1 MILDY
6 IGKIFLVL
14 GILFFIAA
22 LYHLYKNDVLETIS
36 GVKEFEQAQEVYNQ
50 KLNESRKVFDDL
62 NKKNINRGGDT
73 GEVKILSELS
83 IIPAKSDASRELE
96 DLEALYK
103 QAEKR
108 IQKEDKMLGE
118 EKTSFLDEEEQT
130 TYLDD
135 EKTSFLEDEFVDEDK
150 TSFLEE
156 DDEKTSFLEVEDEK
170 TDFLDSDE
178 EKTMFLDEEKTTFLE
193 EEEEKTSFLEVDD
206 EKTEFLSDEE
216 EKTTFLD

>member
-6 IGKIFLVL
+6 ISKIFLVL

-36 GVKEFEQAQEVYNQ
+36 GVKEFEQAQEIYNQ
-50 KLNESRKVFDDL
+50 KLDESRKVFDDL
-62 NKKNINRGGDT
+62 DKKNINRGGDT

-108 IQKEDKMLGE
+108 MQEEDKPFDE
-118 EKTSFLDEEEQT
+118 EKTSFLEEE
-130 TYLDD
+130 D
-135 EKTSFLEDEFVDEDK
+135 ERTDFLP
-150 TSFLEE
+150 
-156 DDEKTSFLEVEDEK
+156 VEDEK
-170 TDFLDSDE
+170 TDFLDADE
-178 EKTMFLDEEKTTFLE
+178 EKTMFLEDGEEKTTFLEESDEKTAFLSVEDEKTEFLSDDEEKTTFLE
-193 EEEEKTSFLEVDD
+193 
-206 EKTEFLSDEE
+206 
-216 EKTTFLD
+216 

>member
-6 IGKIFLVL
+6 VSKIFLVL

-36 GVKEFEQAQEVYNQ
+36 GVKEFEQAQEIYNQ
-50 KLNESRKVFDDL
+50 KLDESRKVFDDL

-108 IQKEDKMLGE
+108 MQEEDEQFSE
-118 EKTSFLDEEEQT
+118 EKTSFLEK
-130 TYLDD
+130 DD
-135 EKTSFLEDEFVDEDK
+135 EKTDFLP
-150 TSFLEE
+150 
-156 DDEKTSFLEVEDEK
+156 VEDEK
-170 TDFLDSDE
+170 TDFLDADE
-178 EKTMFLDEEKTTFLE
+178 EKTMFLEDSEEKTTFLE
-193 EEEEKTSFLEVDD
+193 DDEKTSFLEVDD

-216 EKTTFLD
+216 EKTTFLE

>member
-1 MILDY
+1 MVLDY

-50 KLNESRKVFDDL
+50 KLDESRKVFDDL

-108 IQKEDKMLGE
+108 MQEKEYS
-118 EKTSFLDEEEQT
+118 EKTAYLDEEEQT

-135 EKTSFLEDEFVDEDK
+135 EKTSLLEDEFVDEDK

-156 DDEKTSFLEVEDEK
+156 DDEETSFLEVEDEK
-170 TDFLDSDE
+170 TEFLSDN
-178 EKTMFLDEEKTTFLE
+178 EEKTTFLNM
-193 EEEEKTSFLEVDD
+193 DD
-206 EKTEFLSDEE
+206 EKTDFLSNDD

>member
-6 IGKIFLVL
+6 VSKIFLVL
-14 GILFFIAA
+14 GILFFFAA

-50 KLNESRKVFDDL
+50 KLDESRKVFDDL

-108 IQKEDKMLGE
+108 IQEEDKKLSE
-118 EKTSFLDEEEQT
+118 EKTAYLNTEE
-130 TYLDD
+130 
-135 EKTSFLEDEFVDEDK
+135 EKTSFLEDEEDK
-150 TSFLEE
+150 TSFLED

-170 TDFLDSDE
+170 TEFLSD
-178 EKTMFLDEEKTTFLE
+178 DNEKTT
-193 EEEEKTSFLEVDD
+193 FLEVDD
-206 EKTEFLSDEE
+206 EKTDFLSDDE

>member
-6 IGKIFLVL
+6 VSKIFLVL
-14 GILFFIAA
+14 GILFFLAA

-50 KLNESRKVFDDL
+50 KLDESRKVFDDL

-108 IQKEDKMLGE
+108 IQEEDKKLSE
-118 EKTSFLDEEEQT
+118 EKTAYLNTEE
-130 TYLDD
+130 
-135 EKTSFLEDEFVDEDK
+135 EKTSFLEDEEDK

-156 DDEKTSFLEVEDEK
+156 DDDEKTSFLEVEDEK
-170 TDFLDSDE
+170 TEFLSD
-178 EKTMFLDEEKTTFLE
+178 DNEKTT
-193 EEEEKTSFLEVDD
+193 FLEVDD
-206 EKTEFLSDEE
+206 EKTDFLSDDE

>member
-6 IGKIFLVL
+6 VSKIFLVL
-14 GILFFIAA
+14 GILFFLAA

-50 KLNESRKVFDDL
+50 KLDESRKVFDDL

-103 QAEKR
+103 QAEKKM
-108 IQKEDKMLGE
+108 QEEDKKLSEGKTAYLDTEE
-118 EKTSFLDEEEQT
+118 EKTSFLE
-130 TYLDD
+130 DD
-135 EKTSFLEDEFVDEDK
+135 EKTSFLKDEFIDEDK

-170 TDFLDSDE
+170 TEFLSD
-178 EKTMFLDEEKTTFLE
+178 DNEKTT
-193 EEEEKTSFLEVDD
+193 FLEVDD
-206 EKTEFLSDEE
+206 EKTDFLTSDEG
-216 EKTTFLD
+216 KTTFLD

>member
-6 IGKIFLVL
+6 ISKIFLVL
-14 GILFFIAA
+14 GVLFFLAA

-50 KLNESRKVFDDL
+50 KLDESRKVFDDL
-62 NKKNINRGGDT
+62 DKKNINRGGDT

-108 IQKEDKMLGE
+108 MQEEDKEFGE
-118 EKTSFLDEEEQT
+118 EKTTYLDTEEEKT
-130 TYLDD
+130 MYLDD
-135 EKTSFLEDEFVDEDK
+135 EKTSFLEDEFIDEDK
-150 TSFLEE
+150 TSFLE
-156 DDEKTSFLEVEDEK
+156 DDEKTSFLEVGDEK
-170 TDFLDSDE
+170 TEFLSGDDE
-178 EKTMFLDEEKTTFLE
+178 STTFLNVE
-193 EEEEKTSFLEVDD
+193 D
-206 EKTEFLSDEE
+206 EKTEFLSDDE

>member
-6 IGKIFLVL
+6 ISKMFLVL
-14 GILFFIAA
+14 GVLFFIAA

-50 KLNESRKVFDDL
+50 KLDESRKVFDDL

-83 IIPAKSDASRELE
+83 IIPAKSDASKELE

-103 QAEKR
+103 KAEA
-108 IQKEDKMLGE
+108 KMNSESAYE
-118 EKTSFLDEEEQT
+118 E
-130 TYLDD
+130 
-135 EKTSFLEDEFVDEDK
+135 K

-156 DDEKTSFLEVEDEK
+156 DEKTDFLPVEDEK
-170 TDFLDSDE
+170 TEFLDADE
-178 EKTMFLDEEKTTFLE
+178 EKTMFLEDGEEKTTFLE
-193 EEEEKTSFLEVDD
+193 ESDEKTAFLGIED

-216 EKTTFLD
+216 GKTTFLD

>member
-6 IGKIFLVL
+6 VSKIFLVL
-14 GILFFIAA
+14 GVLFFLAA

-50 KLNESRKVFDDL
+50 KLDESRKVFDNLD
-62 NKKNINRGGDT
+62 KKNINRGGDT

-108 IQKEDKMLGE
+108 MQEEDKPFDE
-118 EKTSFLDEEEQT
+118 EKTSFLEEE
-130 TYLDD
+130 D
-135 EKTSFLEDEFVDEDK
+135 ERTDFLP
-150 TSFLEE
+150 
-156 DDEKTSFLEVEDEK
+156 VEDEK
-170 TDFLDSDE
+170 TDFLDADE
-178 EKTMFLDEEKTTFLE
+178 EKTMFLEDGEEKTTFLEESDEKTMFLGVEDKKTEFLSNDEEKTTFLE
-193 EEEEKTSFLEVDD
+193 
-206 EKTEFLSDEE
+206 
-216 EKTTFLD
+216 

>member
-6 IGKIFLVL
+6 ISKIFLVL
-14 GILFFIAA
+14 GILFFIVA

-50 KLNESRKVFDDL
+50 KLDESRKVFDDL

-108 IQKEDKMLGE
+108 VQEEDKPFDE
-118 EKTSFLDEEEQT
+118 EKTSFLEEEDERT
-130 TYLDD
+130 DFLPVED
-135 EKTSFLEDEFVDEDK
+135 EKTDFLSSDEEKTIFLEDREK
-150 TSFLEE
+150 TTFLE
-156 DDEKTSFLEVEDEK
+156 DDEKTSFLE
-170 TDFLDSDE
+170 TDD
-178 EKTMFLDEEKTTFLE
+178 K
-193 EEEEKTSFLEVDD
+193 
-206 EKTEFLSDEE
+206 KTEFLSDED
-216 EKTTFLD
+216 EKTTFLE

>member
-14 GILFFIAA
+14 GVLFFIAA

-36 GVKEFEQAQEVYNQ
+36 GVKEFEQAQEIYNQ
-50 KLNESRKVFDDL
+50 KLDESRKVFDDL
-62 NKKNINRGGDT
+62 NKKNIDRGGDT

-108 IQKEDKMLGE
+108 MQEEDNMLGE

-130 TYLDD
+130 IYLDE
-135 EKTSFLEDEFVDEDK
+135 EKTSFLEDEFIDKDK

-156 DDEKTSFLEVEDEK
+156 DD
-170 TDFLDSDE
+170 
-178 EKTMFLDEEKTTFLE
+178 
-193 EEEEKTSFLEVDD
+193 EKTSFLEVDD
-206 EKTEFLSDEE
+206 EKTEFLSDEDE
-216 EKTTFLD
+216 STTFLDVEDEKTEFLSDEEEKTAFLE

>member
-6 IGKIFLVL
+6 VSKIFLAL
-14 GILFFIAA
+14 GVLFFLAA

-36 GVKEFEQAQEVYNQ
+36 GVKEFEQAQEIYNQ
-50 KLNESRKVFDDL
+50 KLDESRKVFDDL
-62 NKKNINRGGDT
+62 DKKNINRGGDT

-108 IQKEDKMLGE
+108 MQEEDKKLSEEKTAYLNTEE
-118 EKTSFLDEEEQT
+118 EKTSFLEGE
-130 TYLDD
+130 
-135 EKTSFLEDEFVDEDK
+135 EDK
-150 TSFLEE
+150 TSFLEEE

-170 TDFLDSDE
+170 TEFLSNDN
-178 EKTMFLDEEKTTFLE
+178 EKTT
-193 EEEEKTSFLEVDD
+193 FLEVDD
-206 EKTEFLSDEE
+206 EKTDFLSDDE

>member
-6 IGKIFLVL
+6 VSKIFLVL
-14 GILFFIAA
+14 GILFFLAA

-36 GVKEFEQAQEVYNQ
+36 GVKEFEQAQEIYNQ
-50 KLNESRKVFDDL
+50 KLDESRKVFDDL

-108 IQKEDKMLGE
+108 MQEEDKMLG
-118 EKTSFLDEEEQT
+118 EEEQT

-135 EKTSFLEDEFVDEDK
+135 EKTSFLEDEFIDEDK

-156 DDEKTSFLEVEDEK
+156 DEEKTSFLEVEDEK
-170 TDFLDSDE
+170 TEFLSGDDEKTTFLDAED
-178 EKTMFLDEEKTTFLE
+178 EKTEFLSESDEEKTTFLE
-193 EEEEKTSFLEVDD
+193 
-206 EKTEFLSDEE
+206 
-216 EKTTFLD
+216 

>member
-6 IGKIFLVL
+6 VSKIFLVL
-14 GILFFIAA
+14 GVLFFIAA

-36 GVKEFEQAQEVYNQ
+36 GVKEFEQAQEIYNQ
-50 KLNESRKVFDDL
+50 KLDESRKVFDDL

-108 IQKEDKMLGE
+108 IQEEDKKLSE
-118 EKTSFLDEEEQT
+118 EKTAYLNTEE
-130 TYLDD
+130 
-135 EKTSFLEDEFVDEDK
+135 EKTSFLEDEEDK
-150 TSFLEE
+150 ISFLEE
-156 DDEKTSFLEVEDEK
+156 DDDEKTSFLEVEDEK
-170 TDFLDSDE
+170 TEFLSD
-178 EKTMFLDEEKTTFLE
+178 DNEKTT
-193 EEEEKTSFLEVDD
+193 FLEVDD
-206 EKTEFLSDEE
+206 EKTDFLSDDE

>member
-14 GILFFIAA
+14 GILFFLAA

-50 KLNESRKVFDDL
+50 KLDESRKVFDDL

-83 IIPAKSDASRELE
+83 IIPAKSDASKELE

-108 IQKEDKMLGE
+108 MQEEDRQIDE
-118 EKTSFLDEEEQT
+118 EKTTFLDEEEQT

-135 EKTSFLEDEFVDEDK
+135 EKTSFLEDDEDK

-156 DDEKTSFLEVEDEK
+156 DN
-170 TDFLDSDE
+170 
-178 EKTMFLDEEKTTFLE
+178 
-193 EEEEKTSFLEVDD
+193 EKTSFLEVDD

-216 EKTTFLD
+216 EKTTFLNTDNEKTDFLLSDEEKTTFLD

>member
-6 IGKIFLVL
+6 VSKIFLVL
-14 GILFFIAA
+14 GILFFLTA

-50 KLNESRKVFDDL
+50 KLDESRKVFDDL

-108 IQKEDKMLGE
+108 MQEEDKKLSE
-118 EKTSFLDEEEQT
+118 EKTAYLNTEE
-130 TYLDD
+130 
-135 EKTSFLEDEFVDEDK
+135 EKTSFLEDEEDK
-150 TSFLEE
+150 TSFLEEE

-170 TDFLDSDE
+170 TEFLSD
-178 EKTMFLDEEKTTFLE
+178 DNEKTT
-193 EEEEKTSFLEVDD
+193 FLEVDD
-206 EKTEFLSDEE
+206 EKTDFLSDDE

>member
-6 IGKIFLVL
+6 VSKIFLVL
-14 GILFFIAA
+14 GVLFFLAA

-36 GVKEFEQAQEVYNQ
+36 GVKEFEQAQEIYNQ
-50 KLNESRKVFDDL
+50 KLDESRKVFDDL
-62 NKKNINRGGDT
+62 DKKNINRGGGDT

-108 IQKEDKMLGE
+108 MQEE
-118 EKTSFLDEEEQT
+118 EYSEKTAYLDEEDQT

-150 TSFLEE
+150 TSFLEG

-170 TDFLDSDE
+170 TEFLSDDDEKTTFLDIDDEKTDFLSD
-178 EKTMFLDEEKTTFLE
+178 DEEKTTFLE
-193 EEEEKTSFLEVDD
+193 
-206 EKTEFLSDEE
+206 
-216 EKTTFLD
+216 

>member
-6 IGKIFLVL
+6 VSKIFLVL
-14 GILFFIAA
+14 GVLFFLAA

-36 GVKEFEQAQEVYNQ
+36 GVKEFEQAQEIYNQ
-50 KLNESRKVFDDL
+50 KLDESRKVFDDL

-83 IIPAKSDASRELE
+83 IIPAKSDASRELK

-108 IQKEDKMLGE
+108 IQEEDKELGE
-118 EKTSFLDEEEQT
+118 EKTA
-130 TYLDD
+130 YLDTEE
-135 EKTSFLEDEFVDEDK
+135 EKTSFLEDDEDK

-156 DDEKTSFLEVEDEK
+156 DNEKTPFLEVEDEK
-170 TDFLDSDE
+170 TEFLSD
-178 EKTMFLDEEKTTFLE
+178 DEEKTTFLD
-193 EEEEKTSFLEVDD
+193 VDD
-206 EKTEFLSDEE
+206 EKTDFLSDDE

>member
-1 MILDY
+1 MVLDY

-36 GVKEFEQAQEVYNQ
+36 GVKEFEQAQEIYNQ
-50 KLNESRKVFDDL
+50 KLDESRKVFDDL

-83 IIPAKSDASRELE
+83 IIPAKSDASKELE

-103 QAEKR
+103 QAKKR
-108 IQKEDKMLGE
+108 MQEEDKQ
-118 EKTSFLDEEEQT
+118 F
-130 TYLDD
+130 D
-135 EKTSFLEDEFVDEDK
+135 EKK

-156 DDEKTSFLEVEDEK
+156 DEKTDFLLVEDER

-178 EKTMFLDEEKTTFLE
+178 EKTMFLEDSEEKTTFLE
-193 EEEEKTSFLEVDD
+193 ESDEKTAFLDAED
-206 EKTEFLSDEE
+206 EKTEFLSDNE

>member
-6 IGKIFLVL
+6 VSKIFLVL
-14 GILFFIAA
+14 GILFFLAA

-50 KLNESRKVFDDL
+50 KLDESRKVFDDL

-103 QAEKR
+103 QAEKKM
-108 IQKEDKMLGE
+108 QEEDKKLSEGKTAYLDTEE
-118 EKTSFLDEEEQT
+118 EKTSFLE
-130 TYLDD
+130 DD
-135 EKTSFLEDEFVDEDK
+135 EKTSFLKDEFIDEDK

-170 TDFLDSDE
+170 TEFLSD
-178 EKTMFLDEEKTTFLE
+178 DNEKTT
-193 EEEEKTSFLEVDD
+193 FLEVDD
-206 EKTEFLSDEE
+206 EKTDFLTSDE

>member
-50 KLNESRKVFDDL
+50 KLDESRKVFDDL

-108 IQKEDKMLGE
+108 IQEEDKELGE
-118 EKTSFLDEEEQT
+118 EKTA
-130 TYLDD
+130 YLDTEE
-135 EKTSFLEDEFVDEDK
+135 EKTSFLEDDEDK

-156 DDEKTSFLEVEDEK
+156 DNEKTSFLEVEDEK
-170 TDFLDSDE
+170 TEFLSD
-178 EKTMFLDEEKTTFLE
+178 DEEKTTFLD
-193 EEEEKTSFLEVDD
+193 VDD
-206 EKTEFLSDEE
+206 EKTDFLSDDE

>member
-6 IGKIFLVL
+6 VSKIFLVL
-14 GILFFIAA
+14 GILFFLAA
-22 LYHLYKNDVLETIS
+22 LYHLYKNDVLEIIS
-36 GVKEFEQAQEVYNQ
+36 GVKEFEQAQEIYNQ
-50 KLNESRKVFDDL
+50 KLDESRKVFDDL

-96 DLEALYK
+96 NLEALYK

-108 IQKEDKMLGE
+108 MQEEDALCS
-118 EKTSFLDEEEQT
+118 EKTAYLDEEEQT

-170 TDFLDSDE
+170 T
-178 EKTMFLDEEKTTFLE
+178 
-193 EEEEKTSFLEVDD
+193 
-206 EKTEFLSDEE
+206 EFLSDEE
-216 EKTTFLD
+216 EKTTFLNTDDEKTDFLLSDEEKTTFLE

>member
-6 IGKIFLVL
+6 VSKIFLVL
-14 GILFFIAA
+14 GVLFFLAA

-36 GVKEFEQAQEVYNQ
+36 GVKEFEQAQEIYNQ
-50 KLNESRKVFDDL
+50 KLDESRKVFDDL

-108 IQKEDKMLGE
+108 IQEEDKELGE
-118 EKTSFLDEEEQT
+118 EKTAYLDTEEE
-130 TYLDD
+130 
-135 EKTSFLEDEFVDEDK
+135 KISFLEDDEDK

-156 DDEKTSFLEVEDEK
+156 DNEKTSFLEVEDEK
-170 TDFLDSDE
+170 TEFLSD
-178 EKTMFLDEEKTTFLE
+178 DEEKTTFLD
-193 EEEEKTSFLEVDD
+193 VDD
-206 EKTEFLSDEE
+206 EKTDFLSDDE
-216 EKTTFLD
+216 EKTTFLG

>member
-6 IGKIFLVL
+6 VSKIFLVL
-14 GILFFIAA
+14 GILFFLAA

-50 KLNESRKVFDDL
+50 KLDESRKVFDDL

-108 IQKEDKMLGE
+108 MQEEDKPFDE
-118 EKTSFLDEEEQT
+118 EKTSFLEEEGERT
-130 TYLDD
+130 DFLPVED
-135 EKTSFLEDEFVDEDK
+135 EKTDFLSSDEEKTIFLEDSEEK
-150 TSFLEE
+150 TTFLE
-156 DDEKTSFLEVEDEK
+156 DDEKTSFLE
-170 TDFLDSDE
+170 T
-178 EKTMFLDEEKTTFLE
+178 
-193 EEEEKTSFLEVDD
+193 DD
-206 EKTEFLSDEE
+206 EKTEFLSDDDEKTTFLDAEDEKTDFLSNDE

>member
-6 IGKIFLVL
+6 VSKIFLVL
-14 GILFFIAA
+14 GVLFFLAA

-36 GVKEFEQAQEVYNQ
+36 GVKEFEQAQEIYNQ
-50 KLNESRKVFDDL
+50 KLDESRKVFDDL

-73 GEVKILSELS
+73 GEAKILSELS

-108 IQKEDKMLGE
+108 IQEEDKELGE
-118 EKTSFLDEEEQT
+118 EKTAYLDTEEE
-130 TYLDD
+130 
-135 EKTSFLEDEFVDEDK
+135 KISFLEDDEDK

-156 DDEKTSFLEVEDEK
+156 DNEKTLFLEVEDEK
-170 TDFLDSDE
+170 TEFLSD
-178 EKTMFLDEEKTTFLE
+178 DEEKTTFLD
-193 EEEEKTSFLEVDD
+193 VDD
-206 EKTEFLSDEE
+206 EKTDFLSDDE
-216 EKTTFLD
+216 EKTIFLD

>member
-6 IGKIFLVL
+6 VSKIFLVL
-14 GILFFIAA
+14 SVLFFIAA

-36 GVKEFEQAQEVYNQ
+36 GVKELEQAQEIYNQ
-50 KLNESRKVFDDL
+50 KLDESRKVFDDL

-73 GEVKILSELS
+73 GEVKILSGLS
-83 IIPAKSDASRELE
+83 IIPAKSDASREFE

-108 IQKEDKMLGE
+108 MQEEDKKLSE
-118 EKTSFLDEEEQT
+118 EKTAYLNTEE
-130 TYLDD
+130 
-135 EKTSFLEDEFVDEDK
+135 EKTSFLEDEEDK

-156 DDEKTSFLEVEDEK
+156 DDDEKTSFLEVEDEK
-170 TDFLDSDE
+170 TKFLSD
-178 EKTMFLDEEKTTFLE
+178 DNEKTT
-193 EEEEKTSFLEVDD
+193 FLEVDD
-206 EKTEFLSDEE
+206 EKTDFLSDGE

>member
-6 IGKIFLVL
+6 VSKIFLVL
-14 GILFFIAA
+14 GVLFFLAA

-36 GVKEFEQAQEVYNQ
+36 GVKEFEQAQEIYNQ
-50 KLNESRKVFDDL
+50 KLDESRKVFDDL

-108 IQKEDKMLGE
+108 MQKEDKMLGE

-135 EKTSFLEDEFVDEDK
+135 EKTSFLEDEFVDENK

-156 DDEKTSFLEVEDEK
+156 DDEKTSFLEIEDEK
-170 TDFLDSDE
+170 TEFLSD
-178 EKTMFLDEEKTTFLE
+178 DDEKTTFLD
-193 EEEEKTSFLEVDD
+193 VDD
-206 EKTEFLSDEE
+206 EKTEFLSDDE

>member
-14 GILFFIAA
+14 GVLFFIAA

-36 GVKEFEQAQEVYNQ
+36 GVKEFEQAQEIYNQ
-50 KLNESRKVFDDL
+50 KLDESRKVFDDL

-83 IIPAKSDASRELE
+83 IIPAKSDASKELE

-103 QAEKR
+103 QAER
-108 IQKEDKMLGE
+108 RMQEEDKLFDE
-118 EKTSFLDEEEQT
+118 EKTSFLEEE
-130 TYLDD
+130 D
-135 EKTSFLEDEFVDEDK
+135 ERTNFLP
-150 TSFLEE
+150 
-156 DDEKTSFLEVEDEK
+156 VEDEK
-170 TDFLDSDE
+170 TDFLSSDE
-178 EKTMFLDEEKTTFLE
+178 EKTIFLEDSEEKTTFLE
-193 EEEEKTSFLEVDD
+193 DDEKTAFLNAND

>member
-14 GILFFIAA
+14 GVLFFIAA

-36 GVKEFEQAQEVYNQ
+36 GVKEFEQAQEIYNQ
-50 KLNESRKVFDDL
+50 KLDESRKVFDDL

-108 IQKEDKMLGE
+108 MQKEDKQLDE
-118 EKTSFLDEEEQT
+118 EKTSFLEEEDERT
-130 TYLDD
+130 DFLPVKD
-135 EKTSFLEDEFVDEDK
+135 EKTDFLNSDEEKTIFLEDSEEK
-150 TSFLEE
+150 TTFLE

-170 TDFLDSDE
+170 TEFLSD
-178 EKTMFLDEEKTTFLE
+178 DNEKTT
-193 EEEEKTSFLEVDD
+193 FLEVDD
-206 EKTEFLSDEE
+206 EKTDFLE
-216 EKTTFLD
+216 

>member
-6 IGKIFLVL
+6 VSKIFLVL
-14 GILFFIAA
+14 GVLFFLAA

-50 KLNESRKVFDDL
+50 KLDESRKVFDDL

-73 GEVKILSELS
+73 GEVKILIELS

-108 IQKEDKMLGE
+108 MQEEDEQFSE
-118 EKTSFLDEEEQT
+118 EKTSFLEK
-130 TYLDD
+130 DD
-135 EKTSFLEDEFVDEDK
+135 EKTDFLP
-150 TSFLEE
+150 
-156 DDEKTSFLEVEDEK
+156 VEDEK
-170 TDFLDSDE
+170 TDFLDADE
-178 EKTMFLDEEKTTFLE
+178 EKTMFLEDSEEKTTFLE
-193 EEEEKTSFLEVDD
+193 DDEKTSFLEVDD

-216 EKTTFLD
+216 EKTTFLN